1 MEGFITHC
9 GASEVTRA
17 EVLAVDMPQ
26 HTRSYQPVS
35 YSQLLDYVE
44 GQIKQLGFP
53 IISSAFALNR
63 GGKHMFAKWILD
75 VTETPEHGLSIVCRQ
90 SINKQF
96 KLAVAGGV
104 NTFVCDNQSISGAA
118 FTSMKKNTPNGWNN
132 FRMTMLDQL
141 DAFHTAYHGEV
152 RELQSWDDITVS
164 EDEGYRELGY
174 MIGKGKI
181 KPVPFGEALREWRK
195 PTHEEQAART
205 LGNLY
210 NAVTAGLKKTPQA
223 ALPENSIAA
232 HQHFRDLY
240 LQG

>member
-17 EVLAVDMPQ
+17 EVLSVPMPQ
-26 HTRSYQPVS
+26 HTRSYAPVG

-53 IISSAFALNR
+53 VISSAYALNR
-63 GGKHMFAKWILD
+63 AGKHMFAKWVLD
-75 VTETPEHGLSIVCRQ
+75 VRETPQHGLSIVARQ
-90 SINKQF
+90 SIDKTF
-96 KLAVAGGV
+96 KLAIAGGV
-104 NTFVCDNQSISGAA
+104 NTFVCDNESISGAA
-118 FTSMKKNTPNGWNN
+118 FTAMKKNTPNGWNS

-141 DAFHTAYHGEV
+141 DAFHEAYHGEV
-152 RELQSWDDITVS
+152 RELQSWDDIAIG
-164 EDEGYRELGY
+164 EGDGYRELGY
-174 MIGKGKI
+174 MMGTGVLRQ
-181 KPVPFGEALREWRK
+181 VPFGEAIREWK
-195 PTHEEQAART
+195 APTHEEQSGRT

-223 ALPENSIAA
+223 SLPENSIKA
-232 HQHFRDLY
+232 HRHFRDLY